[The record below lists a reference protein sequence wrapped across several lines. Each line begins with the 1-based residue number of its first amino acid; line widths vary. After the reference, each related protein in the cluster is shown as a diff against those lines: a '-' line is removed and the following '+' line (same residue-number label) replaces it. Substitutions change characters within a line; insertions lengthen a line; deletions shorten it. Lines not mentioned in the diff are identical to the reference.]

1 MKVKTL
7 LGFIVQITVDNQHRK
22 TGKIGF
28 FSKKKNFQFWIIDHE
43 LT

>member
-22 TGKIGF
+22 TGKIG
-28 FSKKKNFQFWIIDHE
+28 SLKKKNAFNFG
-43 LT
+43 L